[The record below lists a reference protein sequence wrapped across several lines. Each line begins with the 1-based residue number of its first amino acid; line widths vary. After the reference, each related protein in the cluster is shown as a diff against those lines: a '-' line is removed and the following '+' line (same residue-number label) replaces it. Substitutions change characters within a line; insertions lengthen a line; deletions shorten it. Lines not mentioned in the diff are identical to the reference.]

1 MTAINFKQMKV
12 MKVFNKIIML
22 LALTLFAGACED
34 EDLTVLNPNAAT
46 SVSLSATDVVLDKN
60 NEGIDALTVNWTE
73 PDYGFSAA
81 ANYNI
86 LFDVAGNNFAKPQV
100 VTGGSDFTKTFK
112 TEQLNKILLNLG
124 LEPGTASELQ
134 VKVNAVLSN
143 TKSLGSDAVSMMATA
158 YADVLDLS
166 SIWGVVGSATVNG
179 WDGPDMPFYK
189 TDAANVYVA
198 YVTLVDGLI
207 KIRSNNSWDVNY
219 GSNSADGNLQAGGE
233 NIPVTAGT
241 YKITFDESALTYAIE
256 AFSWGLV
263 GDATANGWDGPDMPL
278 TYDSYSDTWRAVV
291 TLKTGFMKIRQN
303 NEWVL
308 DYGDK
313 TLDGILD
320 RESDNNIPITA
331 GNYQVI
337 VDFNDLSYSIE
348 ETDIWG
354 VVGSGYNDWGA
365 AGPDAAFTPDYSAEG
380 VYYINGVTLLD
391 GFIKFRTNNVWV
403 NDYGDKTLDGILD
416 KEGGND
422 IPSVAG
428 VYDIVLD
435 FSNPDVPTYT
445 ITEK

>member
-1 MTAINFKQMKV
+1 MTAINLKQMKV

-22 LALTLFAGACED
+22 LALTLFVGACED
-34 EDLTVLNPNAAT
+34 EDLTVLNPNATT
-46 SVSLSATDVVLDKN
+46 SVSLSTTDVVLEKN
-60 NEGIDALTVNWTE
+60 NEGMDALTVSWTE

-86 LFDVAGNNFAKPQV
+86 LFDVAGGNFVSPQV
-100 VTGGSDFTKTFK
+100 VSGGSDFTKTFK

-143 TKSLGSDAVSMMATA
+143 TKSLGSDAISMMATA

-198 YVTLVDGLI
+198 YVTLVDGMI

-219 GSNSADGNLQAGGE
+219 GSNSADGNLQAGGSD
-233 NIPVTAGT
+233 IPVTAGT
-241 YKITFDESALTYAIE
+241 YKITFDESALTYAIDE
-256 AFSWGLV
+256 YSWGLV
-263 GDATANGWDGPDMPL
+263 GDATTNGWDGPDMPL

-313 TLDGILD
+313 TLDGVLD
-320 RESDNNIPITA
+320 REGDNNIPITA

-337 VDFNDLSYSIE
+337 VDFSDLSYSIE

-365 AGPDAAFTPDYSAEG
+365 AGPDAAFTPDYSKEG
-380 VYYINGVTLLD
+380 VFYINGVTLLD

-445 ITEK
+445 MTKK